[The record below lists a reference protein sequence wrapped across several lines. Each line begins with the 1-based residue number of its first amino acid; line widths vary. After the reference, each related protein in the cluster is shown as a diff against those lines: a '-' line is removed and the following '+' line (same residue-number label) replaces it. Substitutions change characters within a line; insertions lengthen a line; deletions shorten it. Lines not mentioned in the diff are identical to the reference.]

1 MRLHLAPASNP
12 SITLP
17 ASTQANTYTVRADLR
32 GDEQSIAA
40 EHIRA
45 SVRRCK
51 RIASPGLVSAQSAS
65 RSSTA
70 TGPDARQQFHLPP
83 ARASSGVT
91 TEGTEAIPEM
101 ALLSLV
107 PGDTRLTARRWLAPL
122 ASPEKTNQV
131 AEYSHADR
139 IADLRLHTYGESQ

>member
-1 MRLHLAPASNP
+1 MRVCGDANVLHH
-12 SITLP
+12 
-17 ASTQANTYTVRADLR
+17 R
-32 GDEQSIAA
+32 G
-40 EHIRA
+40 
-45 SVRRCK
+45 
-51 RIASPGLVSAQSAS
+51 VSAQSAS
-65 RSSTA
+65 RSSTATA

-83 ARASSGVT
+83 ARAGSGVT

-139 IADLRLHTYGESQ
+139 IADLRFIHGKH